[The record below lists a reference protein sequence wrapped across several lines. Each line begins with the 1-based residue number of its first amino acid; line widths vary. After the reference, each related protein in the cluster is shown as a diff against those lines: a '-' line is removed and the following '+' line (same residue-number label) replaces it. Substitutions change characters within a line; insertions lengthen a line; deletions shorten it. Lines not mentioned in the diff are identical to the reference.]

1 VVVSVFE
8 SLAQIHSNPVPMTL
22 PCCSVLLVLPR
33 LQPRFY
39 SISSSNRASP
49 DKVSITVGVLTATT
63 SAGKTIE
70 GVCSHYLSRLE
81 PKVSRAKVAITKS
94 TFRLPTNTK
103 SPLLM
108 VGAGTGL
115 APMMGFLQDRQ
126 LDQAAKAELG
136 PIHLFFGCRTEHDLI
151 YRALIGSY
159 EKDKLLNFHLA
170 LSRPTDQDTKKAYVQ
185 DRLFEM
191 GKDLFELLQN
201 PDTHFYVCGDAR
213 MADSCFESC
222 VNVLKE
228 HGSLSRVW
236 SVQLLKKMRLEG
248 RWQTDVWGIVS
259 HFEEAKKSIE
269 MKRKTAAKIW
279 LKQLKGGN
287 SDD

>member
-1 VVVSVFE
+1 
-8 SLAQIHSNPVPMTL
+8 
-22 PCCSVLLVLPR
+22 VLVVLPR

-49 DKVSITVGVLTATT
+49 DKVSITVGVLTAKT

-81 PKVSRAKVAITKS
+81 PNVSRAKVTIAKS
-94 TFRLPTNTK
+94 TFRLPTNTT

-126 LDQAAKAELG
+126 LDQAAQTEVG

-151 YRALIGSY
+151 YRDLIGSY
-159 EKDKLLNFHLA
+159 ETEKLINFHLA
-170 LSRPTDQDTKKAYVQ
+170 LSRPTNQDATKAYVQ
-185 DRLFEM
+185 DRLFQM
-191 GKDLFELLQN
+191 GQDLYRVLQD

-269 MKRKTAAKIW
+269 MKKKTAAKIW
-279 LKQLKGGN
+279 LRQLKGGT
-287 SDD
+287 DD